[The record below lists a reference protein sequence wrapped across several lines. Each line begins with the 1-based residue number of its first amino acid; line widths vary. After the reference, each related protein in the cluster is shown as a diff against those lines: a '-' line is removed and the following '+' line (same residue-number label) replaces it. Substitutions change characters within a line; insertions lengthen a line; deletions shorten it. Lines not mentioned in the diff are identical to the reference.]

1 MKVYTKKELN
11 EYHQSLT
18 YDDISLIPIEVSRI
32 KSRSE
37 ANISSSFL
45 GVDLVLPV
53 LSSPMDTVTGLDMA
67 KALSNLGCLGILN
80 RFDSSL
86 SEILSERF
94 FEKEKNY
101 NSGIKAVSIPLNG
114 ASDIIDKLAERDYI
128 ICIDTANANNR
139 AVLEHT
145 EKIKRKY
152 NVKLIVGNIAH
163 GSSLEQ
169 LEDAG
174 ADAVRVGIGSGSVC
188 TTSIQ
193 TGIGIGQVSS
203 LLNVLFERSEKKLKI
218 KIIAD
223 GGIKSPG
230 DIAKAIALGAD
241 TVMLG
246 RMLSGTKETPGEVI
260 KYNGQ
265 LWKKYRGSASFG
277 VKMRNEFI
285 EGEETMVAYK
295 GTVKNVIDSIS
306 DGLRSSMSY
315 MNCADLEELRQTETF
330 AVLST
335 SSYIERLPKV

>member
-1 MKVYTKKELN
+1 MKIYTKQEIN

-18 YDDISLIPIEVSRI
+18 YDDISLVPTQVSRI
-32 KSRSE
+32 KSRKDPSTQTT
-37 ANISSSFL
+37 FL
-45 GVDLVLPV
+45 GLKLQLPI
-53 LSSPMDTVTGLDMA
+53 LSSPMDTVTGLEMA
-67 KALSNLGCLGILN
+67 KELTRLGCLGILN

-86 SEILSERF
+86 EILL
-94 FEKEKNY
+94 KGKN
-101 NSGIKAVSIPLNG
+101 GKGVKAVSIGLNTELK
-114 ASDIIDKLAERDYI
+114 IIEQLVERNLI
-128 ICIDTANANNR
+128 ICIDTANANNKE
-139 AVLEHT
+139 VLKKCEQIKKKFNT
-145 EKIKRKY
+145 KI
-152 NVKLIVGNIAH
+152 IIGNIAH
-163 GSSLEQ
+163 GGTLQQ

-203 LLNVLFERSEKKLKI
+203 LLNVYFHRESKNLKI

-230 DIAKAIALGAD
+230 DVAKAIALGAD
-241 TVMLG
+241 VVMLG
-246 RMLSGTKETPGEVI
+246 RMLSGTRETPGEVI
-260 KYNGQ
+260 KYKGQ

-295 GTVKNVIDSIS
+295 GAVQNVIDAIS

-315 MNCADLEELRQTETF
+315 MNCFNIAELRNADTF
-330 AVLST
+330 AVLSN
-335 SSYIERLPKV
+335 SSYLERLPKI

>member
-1 MKVYTKKELN
+1 MKIYTKKDLN

-18 YDDISLIPIEVSRI
+18 YDDISLIPTQVSRI
-32 KSRSE
+32 GSRTE
-37 ANISSSFL
+37 AKTDCNFVGLKLS
-45 GVDLVLPV
+45 LPV
-53 LSSPMDTVTGLDMA
+53 MSSPMDTVTGLEMA
-67 KALSNLGCLGILN
+67 AELTNLGCLGILN

-86 SEILSERF
+86 DQVIKAGKDKS
-94 FEKEKNY
+94 
-101 NSGIKAVSIPLNG
+101 IKAVSVALTTPLNV
-114 ASDIIDKLAERDYI
+114 IDKLI
-128 ICIDTANANNR
+128 GKKLLICIDTANASNKS
-139 AVLEHT
+139 VLKKT
-145 EKIKRKY
+145 EEIKKKFNTKI
-152 NVKLIVGNIAH
+152 IIGNIAH
-163 GSSLEQ
+163 GAPLEQ
-169 LEDAG
+169 LENAG

-203 LLNVLFERSEKKLKI
+203 LLSVFFERQHKKLKI

-230 DIAKAIALGAD
+230 DISKAIALGAD
-241 TVMLG
+241 AVMLG
-246 RMLSGTKETPGEVI
+246 RMLAGTRETPGEVI

-295 GTVKNVIDSIS
+295 GVVKNVIDSIS

-315 MNCADLEELRQTETF
+315 MNCVSLEELRKTETF
-330 AVLST
+330 TVLSN
-335 SSYIERLPKV
+335 SSYLERLPRT